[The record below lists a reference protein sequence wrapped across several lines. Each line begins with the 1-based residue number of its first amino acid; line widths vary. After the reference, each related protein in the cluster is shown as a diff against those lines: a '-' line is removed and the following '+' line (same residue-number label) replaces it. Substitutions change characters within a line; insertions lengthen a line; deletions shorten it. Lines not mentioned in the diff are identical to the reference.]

1 MVLLSV
7 EVVVS
12 LVASLIIYNVYAAKE
27 VKYYISVIFVTVLF
41 LSFLNLI
48 LLPLDIYIVYK
59 C

>member
-41 LSFLNLI
+41 LAFLNLI
-48 LLPLDIYIVYK
+48 LLPLDIYIVIK